1 MKPRKI
7 VQVVASMNP
16 IEVIALSDDGR
27 LFVFNVLNIR
37 WAPIPPLPPIEEPE
51 GEEGTCH
58 CLAPQGDTC
67 SFCTSCNKPT

>member
-27 LFVFNVLNIR
+27 LFVFNALNFR

-51 GEEGTCH
+51 GEEG
-58 CLAPQGDTC
+58 
-67 SFCTSCNKPT
+67 K